1 MQTLRHAALFV
12 LAVLALA
19 ACGREPAHPTKAPEP
34 KTVQDVIIGVVTT
47 AEMDENAEVTGTV
60 KSRTSTT
67 LSSKIVGKILVM
79 NVREGSE
86 VQAGQL
92 LVELDDSDTFAQV
105 RRAEASVREAESAI
119 PEVDRAIAAANAA
132 RVAVEAQRELA
143 ATTLTRY
150 QRLLDRKSVAPQEHD
165 QVVARHKV
173 AVADVERAAAEVQ
186 VLQARRQQVQAR
198 IETARAELASVQ
210 VMQGYAKIAA
220 PISGVVTVK
229 HADVGSLAAPGVPLL
244 TLEDSR
250 RYWLEA
256 AVPDSQAA
264 RIRRGESLR
273 VQIEAVGISVAA
285 PVSEIVPTADPATRT
300 TLVRLDLP
308 ASAGLRSG
316 LFGRAWVPMGRRQAI
331 RVAHEAIL
339 ERGQLQGVYVIG
351 QDNIARFR
359 LVRIGA
365 ASQGAVE
372 ILSGLTGGELV
383 VVAGTERVSDGVHI
397 EGVKR

>member
-1 MQTLRHAALFV
+1 MQTLRHAAPVV
-12 LAVLALA
+12 LAFLVLA
-19 ACGREPAHPTKAPEP
+19 ACGKEPAQPAKAPEP
-34 KTVQDVIIGVVTT
+34 KVVRDVTVGVVTM
-47 AEMDENAEVTGTV
+47 ADVDEAAQVTGTV

-67 LSSKIVGKILVM
+67 LSSKIVGKILAMYVH
-79 NVREGSE
+79 EGSE
-86 VQAGQL
+86 VQAGQV
-92 LVELDDSDTFAQV
+92 LVELDDSDIAAQV
-105 RRAEASVREAESAI
+105 RRAEAGVREAESAI
-119 PEVDRAIAAANAA
+119 PEVDYAIAAANAA
-132 RVAVEAQRELA
+132 RVAAEAQRDLA
-143 ATTLTRY
+143 AATLSRY
-150 QRLLDRKSVAPQEHD
+150 QRLLERKSVAPQEYD
-165 QVVARHKV
+165 QVVARHKA

-186 VLQARRQQVQAR
+186 ALQAKRRQAQAR

-229 HADVGSLAAPGVPLL
+229 HADVGSLAAPGAPLL

-264 RIRRGESLR
+264 VIRRGQILR
-273 VQIEAVGISVAA
+273 VDVEASGLATTAV
-285 PVSEIVPTADPATRT
+285 VSEIVPSADPTTRT
-300 TLVRLDLP
+300 TQVRLDLP
-308 ASAGLRSG
+308 ASPRLRSG
-316 LFGRAWVPMGRRQAI
+316 LFGRAWVPVGRRQAI
-331 RVAHEAIL
+331 RVAREAVV

-359 LVRIGA
+359 LVRTGA

-383 VVAGTERVSDGVHI
+383 VVAGTERVTDGARI